1 MKKELWCVH
10 IIGPDDLYA
19 APSKEEA
26 EERVAAQNDWIN
38 NDPKLRESGIQA
50 EVLIWPYTSESHT
63 ESLTHWRELFN
74 EGSNVKVRGC
84 APDELTKEK

>member
-50 EVLIWPYTSESHT
+50 EVLIWPYTSESHAD
-63 ESLTHWRELFN
+63 SLTQWRELFN
-74 EGSNVKVRGC
+74 DGSNEK
-84 APDELTKEK
+84 LTGSALLRSPS

>member
-1 MKKELWCVH
+1 
-10 IIGPDDLYA
+10 
-19 APSKEEA
+19 
-26 EERVAAQNDWIN
+26 
-38 NDPKLRESGIQA
+38 LRESGIQA